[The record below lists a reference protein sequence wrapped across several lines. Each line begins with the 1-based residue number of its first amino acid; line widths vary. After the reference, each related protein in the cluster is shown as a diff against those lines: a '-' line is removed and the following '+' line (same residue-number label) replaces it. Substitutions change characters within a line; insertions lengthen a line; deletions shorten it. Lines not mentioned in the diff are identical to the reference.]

1 MKRILLVALLLVSC
15 LPLYKYAYSEDN
27 LLALDTGFDKKKA
40 VVPDKIIQ
48 KDETSDKAIKPEEQ
62 GAPDDSDKELE
73 KMRSY
78 RTLIQG
84 KEKELDLIKLDLDK
98 DNLLLKERQAQKE
111 IRQIDKVLPQGIK
124 KEVTSGGKDTAES
137 LKEENIDPSDVK
149 IQLLLIADSL
159 KEGQLSI
166 KNTIYSFKE
175 GDTIAS
181 KLRVEKI
188 EAQGITLK
196 EPDGT
201 VLKVNFMD

>member
-1 MKRILLVALLLVSC
+1 MKRILLVVMLLVSGL
-15 LPLYKYAYSEDN
+15 LPYKYACPEDN

-40 VVPDKIIQ
+40 VAPDKIIQ
-48 KDETSDKAIKPEEQ
+48 KDETTDKVIKTEDEI
-62 GAPDDSDKELE
+62 ASDDSDKELE

-111 IRQIDKVLPQGIK
+111 IRQIDKVLPQGTK
-124 KEVTSGGKDTAES
+124 KEGVSTGKDTAES
-137 LKEENIDPSDVK
+137 LKEENVDPSDIK
-149 IQLLLIADSL
+149 IQLLLVADSL
-159 KEGQLSI
+159 KEGQISL

-188 EAQGITLK
+188 ETQGITLK